1 MEVNISERLRQ
12 RTGKSQSSTGL
23 PPLAILNWR
32 FLKHT
37 ADNPA
42 RALLKEDQLQ
52 MISLSWAPSYAVRAF
67 VGQVSLQ
74 QWLALMGSRWAIL
87 TQNSTSP
94 LRYQNCCSCS
104 ENTVKVNIIQTSE
117 KKMQTCMFR
126 VRNEANTHPHGTS
139 VCINM
144 LLNQNLTLR
153 SRSENHS

>member
-67 VGQVSLQ
+67 VGQVSLE
-74 QWLALMGSRWAIL
+74 QWLALMGSR
-87 TQNSTSP
+87 
-94 LRYQNCCSCS
+94 
-104 ENTVKVNIIQTSE
+104 
-117 KKMQTCMFR
+117 
-126 VRNEANTHPHGTS
+126 
-139 VCINM
+139 
-144 LLNQNLTLR
+144 
-153 SRSENHS
+153 